1 MARVISFINYKGDG
15 LKALPYHLCFVKVN
29 VTAGRQQIVAR
40 QQMLLVRSMSN
51 FMGKCFESHTEDW
64 KDIREAT
71 TEELPVFLNSPG
83 SQNDRFYKRMAE
95 EFRLKF
101 PQPLEATQP

>member
-1 MARVISFINYKGDG
+1 LSEQIVSSTDVGA
-15 LKALPYHLCFVKVN
+15 KALPYHLCFVKVN

-40 QQMLLVRSMSN
+40 EQMALVRSMPN
-51 FMGKCFESHTEDW
+51 FAGKCFTNHTEDW

-71 TEELPVFLNSPG
+71 TEQRPVYLNSPG
-83 SQNDRFYKRMAE
+83 SQNDAFYRKITE

-101 PQPLEATQP
+101 